1 MCWSEGV
8 RLQLSVLSSLRLK
21 LHSDYLGTAL
31 KCRARTK
38 WLGLGCDANR
48 RRRFLGAQP
57 ASPKVAPLEVIA
69 RLLEQKRR
77 QARLSS
83 I

>member
-31 KCRARTK
+31 QCRARAK

-48 RRRFLGAQP
+48 RRRFFWRSTGDTQGCTT
-57 ASPKVAPLEVIA
+57 
-69 RLLEQKRR
+69 
-77 QARLSS
+77 
-83 I
+83 

>member
-1 MCWSEGV
+1 MCRSEGV

-21 LHSDYLGTAL
+21 LHSDYLGRAL
-31 KCRARTK
+31 QGRARTK
-38 WLGLGCDANR
+38 WLGLNCDTNR
-48 RRRFLGAQP
+48 RCRFFDAQP
-57 ASPKVAPLEVIA
+57 ASPKAAPFEVIA
-69 RLLEQKRR
+69 WLLERQRR

>member
-31 KCRARTK
+31 QCRARTK

-48 RRRFLGAQP
+48 RCRFLGAQP
-57 ASPKVAPLEVIA
+57 ASPKAASFEVIA
-69 RLLEQKRR
+69 WLLERQRR
-77 QARLSS
+77 QARRSS